1 MNIFSMFMSPHDAAS
16 TSFDS
21 SKAATSDLMTESSA
35 TSTSN
40 VENRPFANGSNQKL
54 NIAISKVSAEEDT
67 ERLRKMTIIKLHSPN
82 ADRSATN
89 QPLTHIYTFSIG
101 EVGST
106 PCCQRETPRNIWITY
121 HIMQISFSEIAI
133 ESNANNT

>member
-21 SKAATSDLMTESSA
+21 SEPATSDLMTESIA

-82 ADRSATN
+82 ADRSPTN
-89 QPLTHIYTFSIG
+89 QPLTHIHTFSIG

-106 PCCQRETPRNIWITY
+106 PCC
-121 HIMQISFSEIAI
+121 
-133 ESNANNT
+133 